1 MAELNLHWG
10 ARGEDNLCDVI
21 SIILPLP
28 PSGFVKGFKT
38 VASDR
43 CVKPPPTSFGP
54 ECLDPRMQRC
64 DVTATCWVA
73 RAVMDAWGGRQ
84 TPTIRCFRILSE
96 D

>member
-54 ECLDPRMQRC
+54 ECLDPIGC
-64 DVTATCWVA
+64 S
-73 RAVMDAWGGRQ
+73 DAMSLPAGSV
-84 TPTIRCFRILSE
+84 L
-96 D
+96 